1 MLIELEKE
9 PQKLRLHYPSTEL
22 VISPILLPIRLTSKI
37 SDEKGSLWYI
47 EFFDIA
53 FDGRH
58 KKDPF
63 VNVRGSIIAY
73 KDNKR
78 ILKREGHLFT
88 CNSYSEFWNSYLGY
102 PNLYN
107 ELLKS
112 KVYQKGDKKR
122 LSLALEPINQKLIEI
137 AQSIIRFIES
147 TISEK

>member
-9 PQKLRLHYPSTEL
+9 PQKLRLHYSSTGL
-22 VISPILLPIRLTSKI
+22 VIPPIRLPIRLTSKT
-37 SDEKGSLWYI
+37 SDEKGSVWDI
-47 EFFDIA
+47 EFSAIA
-53 FDGRH
+53 FDGIH

-63 VNVRGSIIAY
+63 VNVRGSVIAY

-88 CNSYSEFWNSYLGY
+88 YNNYNKFWNSYLGY

-112 KVYQKGDKKR
+112 RIYRKGDKKR
-122 LSLALEPINQKLIEI
+122 LNLALGPINKKLIEI
-137 AQSIIRFIES
+137 AQSIIRFIEATRS
-147 TISEK
+147 GK